1 MSSASMKSDMDLIS
15 LRTSS
20 HSRMTEIT
28 AGAIAPGLK
37 RYVPQVEM
45 ATRITEMW
53 DGSLTV
59 RTPDDRDFD
68 AEGIVIAVV
77 CLNALKVA
85 RSNPVDYLRTE

>member
-1 MSSASMKSDMDLIS
+1 
-15 LRTSS
+15 
-20 HSRMTEIT
+20 MTEIT
-28 AGAIAPGLK
+28 AGSIAPGLK

-68 AEGIVIAVV
+68 AEGIVMAVV

-85 RSNPVDYLRTE
+85 RSNPVDYLSTE